1 MRISKVSRKNYVLNN
16 KKLFSTGM
24 LNKETLT
31 KFPVATIS
39 EKLD

>member
-1 MRISKVSRKNYVLNN
+1 MNN

-24 LNKETLT
+24 SKLNKETLT

-39 EKLD
+39 EKLDLAEV